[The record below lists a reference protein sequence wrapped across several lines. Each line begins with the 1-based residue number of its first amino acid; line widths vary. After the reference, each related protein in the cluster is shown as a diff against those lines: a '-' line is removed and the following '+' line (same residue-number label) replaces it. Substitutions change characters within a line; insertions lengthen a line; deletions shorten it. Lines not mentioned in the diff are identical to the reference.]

1 MKLLEGF
8 VDQGNTGRRG
18 GVYRN
23 PEGAGG
29 VWADYYGGLSQ
40 KVPAVI
46 FDNES
51 SASGDDRMSDENN
64 YGVQKIWKQQKKSRQ
79 KAGIIIK

>member
-1 MKLLEGF
+1 M
-8 VDQGNTGRRG
+8 DQGNTGRRG

-51 SASGDDRMSDENN
+51 SASGDDRMSD
-64 YGVQKIWKQQKKSRQ
+64 KITMGYKKSGNSKKSRD
-79 KAGIIIK
+79 KKRGLL